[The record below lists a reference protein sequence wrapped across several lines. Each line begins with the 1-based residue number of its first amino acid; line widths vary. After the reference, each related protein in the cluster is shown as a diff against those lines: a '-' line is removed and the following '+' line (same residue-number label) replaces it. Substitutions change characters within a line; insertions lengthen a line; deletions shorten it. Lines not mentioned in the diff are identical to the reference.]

1 MNANDEADIVLAS
14 SREIEAIQQLWREYW
29 DSLGFPADFQDFEEE
44 RRSLPGVYAPP
55 KGRLLL
61 ALVQGNL
68 AGTAGLRPMSG
79 RSCEAKRLYVRPLY
93 RGRGMGRAL
102 LARLVQDAR
111 AEGYQEMY
119 ADTLESMEAAQG
131 LYTRM
136 GFSTVG
142 PYSSH
147 PTPGAI
153 FLKLSL

>member
-1 MNANDEADIVLAS
+1 MSTHL
-14 SREIEAIQQLWREYW
+14 QLI
-29 DSLGFPADFQDFEEE
+29 
-44 RRSLPGVYAPP
+44 
-55 KGRLLL
+55 
-61 ALVQGNL
+61 ALVEGNL
-68 AGTAGLRPMSG
+68 AGTAALRPISE

-93 RGRGMGRAL
+93 RGRGVGRAL

-111 AEGYQEMY
+111 AEGYQEMH

-147 PTPGAI
+147 PTPRGYFSEA
-153 FLKLSL
+153 LALSDERWRRRTERG